1 MVAEQIRQRLLR
13 DPLPHQLGA
22 LAADLARI
30 ASFSENSVNHD
41 AVTSLLEEGK
51 FFAEWI
57 APTASP
63 DAQALLAEVQRSLI
77 RWEQAWHLDEPVP
90 AMRDEAV
97 RLSDELLAVAGL
109 AGA

>member
-1 MVAEQIRQRLLR
+1 MVAEQIHQRLLR

-30 ASFSENSVNHD
+30 SSFSDNPANHD
-41 AVTSLLEEGK
+41 AVASLLEEGK

-57 APTASP
+57 APAAPP
-63 DAQALLAEVQRSLI
+63 DTQTVLAEVQHSLAC
-77 RWEQAWHLDEPVP
+77 WERAWHRGESVP

-97 RLSDELLAVAGL
+97 RLSNVLLEMAGFVK
-109 AGA
+109 A